1 MGMTYRT
8 KAEIGKYVSRLREER
23 SLSQRELADQLD
35 IDKSAVSRI
44 EAGERGLAVDE
55 LAAIADLFGK
65 TTDEIL
71 RKDEVAF
78 AFRSEADD
86 DTVSEAV
93 VLFNKV
99 YDDFFALKTAAS

>member
-1 MGMTYRT
+1 MTYRT

-23 SLSQRELADQLD
+23 GLSQRELADHLSV
-35 IDKSAVSRI
+35 DKSAVSRI

-65 TTDEIL
+65 TADEIL

-78 AFRSEADD
+78 AFRSEAEDAS
-86 DTVSEAV
+86 VSEAV
-93 VLFNKV
+93 ALFNKV
-99 YDDFFALKTAAS
+99 YDDFFSLKTAAS